1 MKKEYAN
8 ARDVL
13 PPSLLR
19 RIRAHWQGLLWIP
32 ILEGR
37 RRKTRHDAARDRRI
51 VRDHLRG
58 RSTAE
63 LAQEFSLSRERIRQ
77 IVRQAKRRVR

>member
-19 RIRAHWQGLLWIP
+19 QVQAHWQGLLWIP
-32 ILEGR
+32 VRER
-37 RRKTRHDAARDRRI
+37 RPRKTRADAARDRRI

-58 RSTAE
+58 RPTAE
-63 LAQEFSLSRERIRQ
+63 LAEEFALSQERIRQ
-77 IVRQAKRRVR
+77 IVRKAKRRG